1 MSKEN
6 EQIKALTLRS
16 TSPNSNSHRD
26 QKKEENVMP
35 PIISNMKTNKN
46 KVIKFNLMTISTNR
60 ESSANSG
67 NKISNKFSSSTR
79 SSKALSSSRKK
90 YLYKNNLNEL
100 ECDFERKN
108 FDKNLMTKN
117 YLQKYSYYQDLSNK
131 ELKLQKAILDFRN
144 HNTLYNPKRALDE
157 IDSKVITKEEIINK
171 FLIINEGVKDKEN
184 VVVKDE
190 EIEILK
196 DSFFADNKISVKMK
210 SAMSKVIKKYISEKK
225 KKAKKNVKI
234 LSNEEIKQF
243 NEKNL
248 LELNFSIRNIN
259 SQISKIR
266 QITGN
271 NADEQI

>member
-117 YLQKYSYYQDLSNK
+117 YLQKYSYYQNLSNK
-131 ELKLQKAILDFRN
+131 ELKLQKTILDFRN

-184 VVVKDE
+184 AIINE
-190 EIEILK
+190 ELDLLK
-196 DSFFADNKISVKMK
+196 DSFSSNNKISVKVK

-225 KKAKKNVKI
+225 KKAKKNIKI

-248 LELNFSIRNIN
+248 LELNFSIKNIN
-259 SQISKIR
+259 TQIYKIK

-271 NADEQI
+271 NSNEQI